1 MKGILSIYIYIYIYI
16 YIHMYI
22 YIYKYIY
29 NIISVFFL
37 SFGTVKRQEPS
48 PEMVSRWEIL
58 DRRGARLALVPRGS
72 GLTLGRHRG
81 CDICVDTSSVSARH
95 CLITCLTGSKILGL
109 EMKL

>member
-1 MKGILSIYIYIYIYI
+1 MCISYIYIYI
-16 YIHMYI
+16 
-22 YIYKYIY
+22 
-29 NIISVFFL
+29 ISYLF
-37 SFGTVKRQEPS
+37 SFCLLGQRKRQEPS